1 MVTIKTASRHNR
13 IKDFK
18 LHDGFRISATF
29 QNGENKTYS
38 LKPLLN
44 RNIFSVFATNP
55 AFFKNATLNHG
66 GLAITWSDEVDIAS
80 DEIYYNGV
88 EVEAQHNA

>member
-1 MVTIKTASRHNR
+1 MVTTKTTSRHNR
-13 IKDFK
+13 IKSFDLCDDFK
-18 LHDGFRISATF
+18 ISATF

-55 AFFKNATLNHG
+55 AFFNNATLSHG

-88 EVEAQHNA
+88 EVEAPHNA